1 MAGNEVRGLGAAF
14 DATPRNHR
22 SDHGAWLMFAQQNWS
37 LPCMV
42 TAGGFW
48 IADHPG
54 VARAND
60 QFAMSNIE
68 MAKPKHWI
76 VKASVFL
83 VLSSLVSSRGMWRQT
98 PVVSATTPEL
108 YFWTDHSKQF
118 FSLGEPVVIVL
129 QLYSRSEQP
138 ILVGRLWGDEFVSF
152 KLIGPDGNQVP
163 WQGEARARSK
173 GYSPSDFTA
182 LGQYKEIDVNRTISL
197 KDGAGFPFVKPGQ
210 YSLTAEFSM
219 GPPENFAPFAGQAKP
234 PMGSFHSTK
243 LAFCVE
249 ACILEPLQ
257 VHSNAP
263 QSALDA
269 VRVFYTYI
277 TKYQQ
282 LGIPHGPT
290 RKALGPL
297 ISKRLAQELDSLHAC
312 DDDYYRR
319 YGEILRANTYKP
331 ATPWLEEG
339 LFTGPDDAATPST
352 FRILGSR
359 SVGED
364 RVDVLIAFKE
374 DWGDSEGDVTAILE
388 NNRWVID
395 DYVTMYMNDDL
406 QRLSAGY
413 SECKRDQW
421 VGEIPH

>member
-1 MAGNEVRGLGAAF
+1 MTKLN
-14 DATPRNHR
+14 
-22 SDHGAWLMFAQQNWS
+22 
-37 LPCMV
+37 
-42 TAGGFW
+42 
-48 IADHPG
+48 
-54 VARAND
+54 
-60 QFAMSNIE
+60 
-68 MAKPKHWI
+68 HWI
-76 VKASVFL
+76 VRASVFL
-83 VLSSLVSSRGMWRQT
+83 FLSSLICTQRTWGQA
-98 PVVSATTPEL
+98 PVESATTPEL
-108 YFWTDHSKQF
+108 YFHTLPSKQLF
-118 FSLGEPVVIVL
+118 WRGETVVIEV

-138 ILVGRLWGDEFVSF
+138 LLVSRMLGDEFVSF
-152 KLIGPDGNQVP
+152 KVIGPDGNEVP
-163 WQGEARARSK
+163 WHGETRARFREH
-173 GYSPSDFTA
+173 SPSDFTV
-182 LGQYKEIDVNRTISL
+182 LGQYKQISADRIISL
-197 KDGAGFPFVKPGQ
+197 KNGVGFVFDKPGQ

-219 GPPENFAPFAGQAKP
+219 GPPGKLAPFEVQAKA
-234 PMGSFHSTK
+234 PMGSFHAK
-243 LAFCVE
+243 VAFCIE

-388 NNRWVID
+388 SNRWVID
-395 DYVTMYMNDDL
+395 DYVSMYENDEL
-406 QRLSAGY
+406 RRLSAGY
-413 SECKRDQW
+413 AQCKGGQW
-421 VGEIPH
+421 VGETP